1 MYQYIEK
8 GSVTSP
14 AGFKAAGIHC
24 GIKRKKKDL
33 ALIYSTEPCNAAGV
47 FTTNLVQAAPVIISK
62 KIVDENAPVNAL
74 LINSGNANACTG
86 DVGYEDALTIQK
98 YCSDKLN
105 VAASSVLISSTGVI
119 GKRLPVNTILKGID
133 RITRKTDT
141 SGGIDAAEAI
151 MTTDTRL
158 KSFAVNVNL
167 KNGNV
172 ILGGA
177 CKGSGMIMPNMAT
190 MLAFITT
197 DASIEL
203 SFLKSLLTKY
213 VDKSFNKISVDGET
227 STNDMVLFLSN
238 GASKI
243 KIEADTDNSL
253 IFEEALENL
262 CIKMAKSIV
271 NDGEGATKLITI
283 NVTGADT
290 KEDADLVA
298 KSIANSPLVKTAAYG
313 EDANW
318 GRILSA
324 AGKSGAKI
332 DASKTS
338 VYFDNLPILKPNY
351 QIVVDEGKAKK
362 ILQKNE
368 FEININLNGGKESS
382 KWWTCDFTE
391 DYIKINSGYRS

>member
-1 MYQYIEK
+1 MHARE
-8 GSVTSP
+8 T
-14 AGFKAAGIHC
+14 A
-24 GIKRKKKDL
+24 D
-33 ALIYSTEPCNAAGV
+33 
-47 FTTNLVQAAPVIISK
+47 
-62 KIVDENAPVNAL
+62 
-74 LINSGNANACTG
+74 
-86 DVGYEDALTIQK
+86 YEDALAIQK

-133 RITRKTDT
+133 KITGKTDT

-158 KSFAVNVNL
+158 KSFAVNVSL

-203 SFLKSLLTKY
+203 LYLKSLLTKY

-243 KIEADTDNSL
+243 KIEADSEESL
-253 IFEEALENL
+253 IFEEAFENL

-351 QIVVDEGKAKK
+351 QIVVDEEKAKK

-368 FEININLNGGKESS
+368 FEININLNGGRESS